1 MLWGIIHEKKKVG
14 DMSHKIHTV
23 VNKGFFA
30 GLAVS
35 LVVYLVLFL
44 SGCAVKNE
52 ESTIENKN
60 FAVPQPEM
68 LEVSQPEFLEVSEP
82 KRLEVS
88 EPEIM
93 GQSEPKSS
101 NVTKPQTMQSNP
113 FEKGEYSPPK
123 QNNPNYNRCAN
134 LKDFNEQL
142 KCTNEALG
150 ITQE

>member
-1 MLWGIIHEKKKVG
+1 MRRTIHEKKKTG
-14 DMSHKIHTV
+14 NMSHKIDRI
-23 VNKGFFA
+23 VNRDSFSYIVA
-30 GLAVS
+30 S
-35 LVVYLVLFL
+35 LVVYLVFFL

-82 KRLEVS
+82 ERLKVS
-88 EPEIM
+88 QPEIM

-101 NVTKPQTMQSNP
+101 NVSKPQTMQTNP

-134 LKDFNEQL
+134 LTDFNERL